1 MLRLG
6 SAWRQAAAA
15 LASSVHVSM
24 GLYGSSVALLT
35 PHTHCAHLQVFDEL
49 DKIGQ
54 SLVEEA
60 QDGGV
65 PVHDGKG
72 DIRKC
77 PYYADKLGRLGVMR
91 GLPRE
96 CGRGLAALTML
107 SLF

>member
-1 MLRLG
+1 MLYLG
-6 SAWRQAAAA
+6 SGWRQAEAA
-15 LASSVHVSM
+15 LASSLHVSV
-24 GLYGSSVALLT
+24 GLYGSSLALLT
-35 PHTHCAHLQVFDEL
+35 PITHCAHLQVFNEL
-49 DKIGQ
+49 DKIGR

-65 PVHDGKG
+65 PVHNGKG

-91 GLPRE
+91 GLPCE
-96 CGRGLAALTML
+96 CGRGFAALTML